1 LARRAGVAIDNARLY
16 AEAQQAV
23 AVRDRVLAIVSHD
36 LRNDL
41 AVIGTGSH
49 LLAEKARTL
58 HADQLDKPIQAIQ
71 RVTQSMQHLLGDLL
85 DMASLQAG
93 KFSFDVRRVPVE
105 ALLEEA
111 AQGHELVANAK
122 GLRLVTELA
131 TRDVTVLADRA
142 RILQV
147 LSNLLSNAIKFTPP
161 GGLVTVR
168 SEARD
173 GDVQIAVSDTGSGIP
188 DGEIEMIFEAYRSI
202 QRQGQGG
209 TGLGLSIAR
218 GIVQR
223 HRGRM
228 WVVSQVSEGTTFY
241 FTLPRA

>member
-1 LARRAGVAIDNARLY
+1 
-16 AEAQQAV
+16 
-23 AVRDRVLAIVSHD
+23 
-36 LRNDL
+36 
-41 AVIGTGSH
+41 
-49 LLAEKARTL
+49 
-58 HADQLDKPIQAIQ
+58 
-71 RVTQSMQHLLGDLL
+71 
-85 DMASLQAG
+85 
-93 KFSFDVRRVPVE
+93 
-105 ALLEEA
+105 
-111 AQGHELVANAK
+111 
-122 GLRLVTELA
+122 
-131 TRDVTVLADRA
+131 VTVLADRA

-173 GDVQIAVSDTGSGIP
+173 GDVQIAVSDTGPGIP
-188 DGEIEMIFEAYRSI
+188 DGEIETIFEAYRSI

-218 GIVQR
+218 SIVQR